1 MCECEKNKMCNC
13 EKNKTKPTNS
23 EKWLYTLYTTILFVL
38 VSNPYTY
45 KLVNSILGNIS
56 DKKGCP
62 TAFGFVVHTIVFMLL
77 LRLIM

>member
-1 MCECEKNKMCNC
+1 MCESCEKKKCDC
-13 EKNKTKPTNS
+13 KLTNN
-23 EKWLYTLYTTILFVL
+23 EKWLYTLYTTIIFVL

-45 KLVNSILGNIS
+45 KLVNSILGNIC

-62 TAFGFVVHTIVFMLL
+62 TTFGFIIHTIVFTIV

>member
-1 MCECEKNKMCNC
+1 MCESCEKKQCQC
-13 EKNKTKPTNS
+13 KLTNY
-23 EKWLYTLYTTILFVL
+23 EKWLYTLYTTIIFIL
-38 VSNPYTY
+38 VSNPFTY

-62 TAFGFVVHTIVFMLL
+62 TPFGFIVHTIVFTLI